1 MLMLEIFGDWEDQVE
16 FKKGEV
22 IFHEQDPVDFMYVV
36 TSGEVE
42 VLLNDEP
49 LGAELPG
56 GLIGEMAMINARYRS
71 ATAVAI
77 KKSTLARI
85 TRDQFREVIVKNPD
99 CALHV
104 MAVLANRLRVA
115 NTLLTG

>member
-1 MLMLEIFGDWEDQVE
+1 MLILDLFKDWEDQVE
-16 FKKGEV
+16 YPKGAV
-22 IFHEQDPVDFMYVV
+22 IFKEGEPADVMYAVLK
-36 TSGEVE
+36 GEVE
-42 VLLNDEP
+42 VLLKGEP

-56 GLIGEMAMINARYRS
+56 GILGEMAMINGNFRS

-77 KKSTLARI
+77 RPTTLARI
-85 TRDQFREVIVKNPD
+85 NPAQFRETIIKNPD

-115 NTLLTG
+115 NMLLTG

>member
-1 MLMLEIFGDWEDQVE
+1 MLMLDLFGDWEDQVE

-22 IFHEQDPVDFMYVV
+22 IFKEGEPADYMYTVLK
-36 TSGEVE
+36 GEVE
-42 VLLNDEP
+42 VVLKGEP

-56 GLIGEMAMINARYRS
+56 GIIGEMAMINGNFRS
-71 ATAVAI
+71 ATAIAI
-77 KKSTLARI
+77 RPSTLARI
-85 TRDQFREVIVKNPD
+85 NQDQFREMIIKNPD

-115 NTLLTG
+115 NMLLAG

>member
-1 MLMLEIFGDWEDQVE
+1 MLMMELFGDWPDQVE

-22 IFHEQDPVDFMYVV
+22 IFQEMDPADFMYVI
-36 TSGEVE
+36 TRGEVE
-42 VLLNDEP
+42 VTLKGEP

-56 GLIGEMAMINARYRS
+56 GIIGEMAMINDKRRS

-77 KKSTLARI
+77 QPSKLARI
-85 TRDQFREVIVKNPD
+85 NREQFREMIVKSPD

-115 NTLLTG
+115 NMLLAG